1 MAKVVK
7 RTFSLTEAQAKFID
21 RKVASGSYASGSE
34 VVRAGLREIEEWD
47 ATLDRWL
54 QQEVLPTLRKLDED
68 PERARPL
75 DEVFDEMLAEL
86 EEQEPPARR
95 RA

>member
-21 RKVASGSYASGSE
+21 GKVASGRYASGSE
-34 VVRAGLREIEEWD
+34 VVRAGLRVIEEDD
-47 ATLDRWL
+47 AILDEWL
-54 QQEVLPTLRKLDED
+54 RREVLPVIKELDKH
-68 PERARPL
+68 PERARPA
-75 DEVFDEMLAEL
+75 DEVFAEL
-86 EEQEPPARR
+86 QAEFRAKHMPARK